1 MVHNLMRISVP
12 LFFTIRRKPLKKA
25 SAACTLVLA
34 IAVSLLVGMAG
45 MAAEGRGAA
54 INAQGSAA
62 GMAAAAGSIADHA
75 EPLGESTNLRW
86 EDTTVLRWDAV
97 ENADR
102 YLVQLLVTGGESNN
116 YEDDTGAAWL
126 ASLQD
131 AQSASSSHTFFYPA
145 SMWKPYRLTERR
157 S

>member
-1 MVHNLMRISVP
+1 MGYSEGRVNKHRMVHNLMRISVP

-25 SAACTLVLA
+25 SVACTLVLA

-62 GMAAAAGSIADHA
+62 GMAAAAGSIVKLNVISPDGEEARRGSHLYKTRRARLLHA
-75 EPLGESTNLRW
+75 LFSTLR
-86 EDTTVLRWDAV
+86 A
-97 ENADR
+97 
-102 YLVQLLVTGGESNN
+102 G
-116 YEDDTGAAWL
+116 
-126 ASLQD
+126 
-131 AQSASSSHTFFYPA
+131 SSA